1 MCELSMESTDRQE
14 VAMSARSPSSRSE
27 AEATPKTFEVNLG
40 PPAVVER
47 RPGMESM
54 AEAVGKD
61 FQAMQDAIGETRKAP
76 GPEKPSRG
84 PARRASKVSKAPPTK
99 LTEP

>member
-1 MCELSMESTDRQE
+1 
-14 VAMSARSPSSRSE
+14 MSARSPSSRSE

-61 FQAMQDAIGETRKAP
+61 FQAMQDAMGQTRKAP
-76 GPEKPSRG
+76 GPEKPKKETVKRG
-84 PARRASKVSKAPPTK
+84 GKVSKAPPTE